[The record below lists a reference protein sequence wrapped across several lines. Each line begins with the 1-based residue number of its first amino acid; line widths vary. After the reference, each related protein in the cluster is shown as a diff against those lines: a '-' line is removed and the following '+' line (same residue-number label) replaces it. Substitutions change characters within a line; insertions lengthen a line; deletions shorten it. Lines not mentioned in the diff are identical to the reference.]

1 MDTCVRVNE
10 DADILLVDLAASEVT
25 MGVIEDL
32 AKGQIM
38 RAVYADCLRM
48 PRHCGVKK
56 SASSCKGNIGPID
69 FG

>member
-32 AKGQIM
+32 AHRQIM
-38 RAVYADCLRM
+38 RPVYSRLLTNAPSLRSEEV
-48 PRHCGVKK
+48 RVIVQGEYR
-56 SASSCKGNIGPID
+56 SD
-69 FG
+69 RF